1 MLPIH
6 QLLNRFKNLTNT
18 EKAKK
23 QLIVEILANNK
34 LPVNINQI
42 SIVKNTLF
50 IKTPPIIK
58 TEILFKQEEI
68 LKQIQKIQGLTT
80 VSRIQ

>member
-6 QLLNRFKNLTNT
+6 QLLERFKNLTNT
-18 EKAKK
+18 DKAKK
-23 QLIVEILANNK
+23 QRIIEILEGHK

-42 SIVKNTLF
+42 SISKNILF

-58 TEILFKQEEI
+58 TEVLLKKEEL
-68 LKQIQKIQGLTT
+68 LKQIQKIPGLSTIT
-80 VSRIQ
+80 AVL